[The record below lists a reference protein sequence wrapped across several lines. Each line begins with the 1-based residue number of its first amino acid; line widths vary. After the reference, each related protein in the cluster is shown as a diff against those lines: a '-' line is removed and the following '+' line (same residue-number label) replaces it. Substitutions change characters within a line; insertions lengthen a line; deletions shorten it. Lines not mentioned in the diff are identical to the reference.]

1 MLAPEVAASAARG
14 PMYNHSAS
22 LPAGITRPPCWGRLL
37 SPRYWPTWAG
47 LGVLRLLSLLPFRQK
62 LAVGA
67 ALGALLRRL
76 PLRYV
81 RIARRNIELCLPEL
95 GAAARRRLLNRH
107 FTSLG
112 ISLLEIAAAWWC
124 PTARLRKISRLE
136 GLEHLREA
144 LARGRGA
151 ILLTAHFTP
160 LEIGGRILAAA
171 TPVNI
176 IYRPSKNEALSY
188 VLGRGRSR
196 NGGHAIPRD
205 DIRAMITALKNNE
218 CVWYAP
224 DQSYRKKGAQM
235 VPLFG
240 IPAATNT
247 ATSRIARMTGCAV
260 LPFFVER
267 LPGTAGYRAVI
278 RPALADFPSDCPRA
292 DAERFHRFIEA
303 QVRAVPD
310 QYLWIHRRF
319 KGLTASDPD
328 YYGRKPPRLINE
340 PQPSAASPA
349 A

>member
-1 MLAPEVAASAARG
+1 MHNR
-14 PMYNHSAS
+14 SAS
-22 LPAGITRPPCWGRLL
+22 LPAAIPRPPGWGKLL

-47 LGVLRLLSLLPFRQK
+47 LGVLRLLSLLPFRMQ
-62 LAVGA
+62 LTIGA
-67 ALGALLRRL
+67 ALGAVLRRL
-76 PLRYV
+76 PLRFV

-95 GAAARRRLLNRH
+95 DAAARGRLLDQH

-112 ISLLEIAAAWWC
+112 ISLLEIAAAWWW
-124 PTARLRKISRLE
+124 PTSRLCRISRVE
-136 GLEHLREA
+136 GMENLQAA

-176 IYRPSKNEALSY
+176 IYRPTKNEALAH
-188 VLGRGRSR
+188 VLGRCRSR

-205 DIRAMITALKNNE
+205 DIRAMIAALKRNE

-224 DQSYRKKGAQM
+224 DQSYRKKGAEM
-235 VPLFG
+235 VPFFG

-267 LPGTAGYRAVI
+267 LPGTASYRAVI
-278 RPALADFPSDCPRA
+278 LPALEGFPSGCARA
-292 DAERFHRFIEA
+292 DAERFHRFIET

-319 KGLTASDPD
+319 KGLAAHDPD
-328 YYGRKPPRLINE
+328 YYGRDPPML
-340 PQPSAASPA
+340 PGAS
-349 A
+349 